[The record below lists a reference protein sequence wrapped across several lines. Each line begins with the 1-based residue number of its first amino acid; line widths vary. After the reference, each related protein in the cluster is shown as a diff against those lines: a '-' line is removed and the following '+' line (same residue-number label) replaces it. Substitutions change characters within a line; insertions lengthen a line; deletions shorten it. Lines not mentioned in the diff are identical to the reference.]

1 MIDRGDLQ
9 FGHAKVDKLLAVV
22 HGSCM
27 GKTITIDDQAYELL
41 SSLKTGKRDSFSQV
55 IHRNVHRKANT
66 CGEIED
72 IYAKLPPPNIDP
84 GVAEQYLKERGR
96 RSGGRK

>member
-1 MIDRGDLQ
+1 
-9 FGHAKVDKLLAVV
+9 
-22 HGSCM
+22 M

-72 IYAKLPPPNIDP
+72 IYDSLPPPNIDP
-84 GVAEQYLKERGR
+84 EMAERYLKTRGR